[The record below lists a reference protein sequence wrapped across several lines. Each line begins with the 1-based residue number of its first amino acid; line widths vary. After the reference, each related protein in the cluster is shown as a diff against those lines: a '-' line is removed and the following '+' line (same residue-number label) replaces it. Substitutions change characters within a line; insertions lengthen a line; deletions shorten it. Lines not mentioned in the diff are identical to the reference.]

1 MLKKEFKNAI
11 YDREKDTF
19 DRLYFYATRRKH
31 DSGYYLIEV
40 YGVDSEDKLYT
51 LTRCSD
57 VLDLSGLHFMTEK
70 YWNLV
75 SIDVPEPGVYR
86 MFIHSNELKFYI
98 PYKGCS
104 AFQIEVV
111 EENNARV

>member
-1 MLKKEFKNAI
+1 MIEEEREAIKTLKEILNDYQKI
-11 YDREKDTF
+11 
-19 DRLYFYATRRKH
+19 
-31 DSGYYLIEV
+31 
-40 YGVDSEDKLYT
+40 
-51 LTRCSD
+51 
-57 VLDLSGLHFMTEK
+57 
-70 YWNLV
+70 
-75 SIDVPEPGVYR
+75 IDVPEPGVYR